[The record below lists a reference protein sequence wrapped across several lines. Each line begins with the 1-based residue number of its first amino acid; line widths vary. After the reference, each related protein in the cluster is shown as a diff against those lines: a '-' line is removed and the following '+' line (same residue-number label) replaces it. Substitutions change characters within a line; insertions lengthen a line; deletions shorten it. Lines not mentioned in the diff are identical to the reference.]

1 MLNSPSP
8 VNFVHIKRIAPACH
22 EARLKFQNM
31 VLTGG
36 LLQQFFKLS
45 LKFPYR
51 FYKLSIKFLLS
62 SFSFNMF
69 FYMIY
74 SIFFI
79 FIFEFEGAK
88 PKHAENPFTG
98 GR

>member
-51 FYKLSIKFLLS
+51 FSKLSIKFLLS
-62 SFSFNMF
+62 SFFFLLSFF
-69 FYMIY
+69 FFLQCVFLYDL
-74 SIFFI
+74 
-79 FIFEFEGAK
+79 
-88 PKHAENPFTG
+88 
-98 GR
+98 